1 MLDLGAH
8 VANFEVL
15 SELGGGGFAKVY
27 LARHRHLDTQHAIK
41 VLLTEHVGRPEI
53 RGRFLDE
60 ARVQALL
67 RHPNIVRVTD
77 VIIEPGVA
85 GIVMDFVPGG
95 NLADWLESAAGPPSP
110 PEVREIFL
118 PVLEAVGFAHARG
131 VVHRDLKPEN
141 VILEERDGHP
151 LRPKVMDFGVA
162 KVEGELRERRR
173 SKHSTA
179 AFARIGTLAYMS
191 PEQVRDAAAVDHR
204 SDVFALGTILLELV
218 TLECPFER
226 DNDYDTMHAIIN
238 CEWSLPD
245 WVEGRDPAV
254 AAALRKA
261 LQPDPA
267 DRYESCQAMARALGA
282 MPRPSAR
289 PRPRSTPPAPRPT
302 LSSAATHQVVEPVP
316 VSAPPATGKK
326 RRKTADDNALDAM
339 PEPAPLR
346 AEIARGPELPPTAEH
361 RQEPSVFPTPIPIGD
376 PTLKARVGRALSGVA
391 DNERYRAAV
400 ALREALVARVVPTS
414 TGPALDLWSEHP
426 NRQTSDVSLVLLPGK
441 ESAAR
446 RFVFRRAGDRLGLI
460 EEWWLPE
467 VHLRGA
473 WNMWMELKWTGPQRS
488 ASAQAALRDLITEQL
503 GAEPAGAS
511 SPLPILPRRQ
521 LLDPRALDIT
531 NHRPGLL
538 VGDRRLAR
546 SLRPWLDPAV
556 RQPARFVAAV
566 TLRAA
571 VLTTLGLPGAGPALD
586 LRAEPGDSV
595 SLWLL
600 PGAETGP
607 RRFTLRY
614 LDADRLALTSEWRS
628 LDSRHCPRPSVR
640 LPAAPA
646 RAHSALDV
654 HAEWRD
660 RVLTELEATG
670 APMAGGIFPA

>member
-1 MLDLGAH
+1 VLEPGLH
-8 VANFEVL
+8 VANFEIL
-15 SELGGGGFAKVY
+15 SQIGGGGFAQVY
-27 LARHRHLDTQHAIK
+27 LARHRYLDTEHAIK
-41 VLLTEHVGRPEI
+41 VLLPEHVGRPEI

-67 RHPNIVRVTD
+67 RHPHIVRVTD

-85 GIVMDFVPGG
+85 GIVMDFVRGG

-110 PEVREIFL
+110 AEVREIFL
-118 PVLEAVGFAHARG
+118 PVLKAVGFAHSRG

-141 VILEERDGHP
+141 VLLEEREGRG

-162 KVEGELRERRR
+162 KVEGELREARR

-179 AFARIGTLAYMS
+179 AYARIGTLAYMS

-204 SDVFALGTILLELV
+204 SDLFALGTILLELV
-218 TLECPFER
+218 TLGCPFER

-238 CEWSLPD
+238 CDWTMPEWVP
-245 WVEGRDPAV
+245 GRDPAV
-254 AAALRKA
+254 ADVLRTA
-261 LQPDPA
+261 LQADPA
-267 DRYESCQAMARALGA
+267 DRYESCQAMAAALAGNA
-282 MPRPSAR
+282 GPRPEAR
-289 PRPRSTPPAPRPT
+289 RPAPSVST
-302 LSSAATHQVVEPVP
+302 AGLSSADTHHLVEPVP
-316 VSAPPATGKK
+316 TSPRPAAKP
-326 RRKTADDNALDAM
+326 RRKTEADNTEGVL
-339 PEPAPLR
+339 PEPLAFR
-346 AEIARGPELPPTAEH
+346 AHIPRTADLPPTAEH
-361 RQEPSVFPTPIPIGD
+361 RQEPTVFPTPIPIGD
-376 PTLKARVGRALSGVA
+376 PTLLARVSRALSGVT
-391 DNERYRAAV
+391 DKERYRAAV
-400 ALREALVARVVPTS
+400 ALRKALVLRVTPAS

-426 NRQTSDVSLVLLPGK
+426 NRRSSDVSLILLPGK

-446 RFVFRRAGDRLGLI
+446 RFVFRRQADRLGLV

-473 WNMWMELKWTGPQRS
+473 WNMWMELKWTGPQKS
-488 ASAQAALRDLITEQL
+488 SSAQAALRDLITEQL
-503 GAEPAGAS
+503 GAEDTDAA

-538 VGDRRLAR
+538 VGDARLAR
-546 SLRPWLDPAV
+546 ALRAWLEPGI
-556 RQPARFVAAV
+556 REEARFVAAV

-571 VLTTLGLPGAGPALD
+571 VLATVGLPGAGPALD

-600 PGAETGP
+600 PGSETGP

-628 LDSRHCPRPSVR
+628 LDSRHAPRPSVR
-640 LPAAPA
+640 LPAAPG
-646 RAHSALDV
+646 RAHAALELQ
-654 HAEWRD
+654 AEWRD
-660 RVLTELEATG
+660 RVLAELEATG
-670 APMAGGIFPA
+670 APTAGGIFPA